1 MILSQLYTVIYN
13 GENLYNY
20 TMKPKEKLIIEEFR
34 KELTEICNTL
44 DVPREKLCD
53 GTLYMGRLRD
63 NHDFIMKYKENIGYF
78 ALNGERGIFSMQD
91 GLPILD
97 KEEAKFILLEVE
109 FRRGGFI
116 HELRLRN
123 KLEKDWSRK
132 YTIKYDSR
140 KAAFEYSI
148 KMLKTA
154 FSCFPEDIII
164 RYTAYMNK
172 WFNFKYWYYD
182 KNKMVFEIFK

>member
-1 MILSQLYTVIYN
+1 MSQLYTVIYN

-20 TMKPKEKLIIEEFR
+20 TMTPKEKVIVEEFR
-34 KELTEICNTL
+34 KELTEICITL
-44 DVPREKLCD
+44 DVPREKLRD
-53 GTLYMGRLRD
+53 GTLYMGRLQD

-78 ALNGERGIFSMQD
+78 TLNGERGIFSMQD

-97 KEEAKFILLEVE
+97 KEEANFILLEVE

-116 HELRLRN
+116 YELRLRD

-132 YTIKYDSR
+132 YTIEYDSR

-154 FSCFPEDIII
+154 FSCFPEDTII
-164 RYTAYMNK
+164 RYTDYMNK
-172 WFNFKYWYYD
+172 WFNFKHWYYD
-182 KNKMVFEIFK
+182 KNRMVFEIFK